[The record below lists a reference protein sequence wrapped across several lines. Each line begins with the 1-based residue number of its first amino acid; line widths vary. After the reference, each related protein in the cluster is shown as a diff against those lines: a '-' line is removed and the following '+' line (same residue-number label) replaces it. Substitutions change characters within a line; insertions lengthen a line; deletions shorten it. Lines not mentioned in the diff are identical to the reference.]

1 MAPGD
6 RIDRRS
12 FLPRISDAWTATV
25 KSMLPQWIRL
35 RLSRA
40 RSFLLGIRSE
50 TAADLGSAGQVPWCS
65 PNVWH
70 DILRFYRNRHRPVVF
85 EFGCG
90 VSTLHHI
97 RALLPCGGTY
107 IGVES
112 DPVWYARVVAAVLAE
127 SIGRGNRVEL
137 VGREGGSPASSVG
150 DLDRR
155 ILIKGPAD
163 SICTV
168 DLRLRPEDRE
178 GATAAGA
185 AGAWAPYVEA
195 LREPCDVLIIDG
207 KARKACVNRA
217 LDRNL
222 IKPGGLLV
230 LFEAGRGLKHWF
242 GRPTLTG
249 EDDYQSEVQRI
260 MRLGARMVDGCGVDR
275 WPELSRR
282 RTPGR
287 EAHRN
292 PAEACFLVLPGASDL
307 VSSAAQTPGSS
318 TALRGQRS

>member
-6 RIDRRS
+6 RIDQRS
-12 FLPRISDAWTATV
+12 FLPRVSDAWTATV
-25 KSMLPQWIRL
+25 KSMLPQSIRL

-50 TAADLGSAGQVPWCS
+50 TDADLGSAGQVPWCS

-70 DILRFYRNRHRPVVF
+70 DILRFYLNRHRPVVF

-97 RALLPCGGTY
+97 RALLPRGGTY

-112 DPVWYARVVAAVLAE
+112 DSVWYARVVAAVLAE
-127 SIGRGNRVEL
+127 STRQGNRVEL
-137 VGREGGSPASSVG
+137 VDREGGPPASTAG
-150 DLDRR
+150 AFDRR
-155 ILIKGPAD
+155 VLIKGPAD
-163 SICTV
+163 SLCTV
-168 DLRLRPEDRE
+168 DLRLRPNGCES
-178 GATAAGA
+178 ATSARAP
-185 AGAWAPYVEA
+185 GAWAPYVEA

-207 KARKACVNRA
+207 NARKACVNRA
-217 LDRNL
+217 LERNL

-249 EDDYQSEVQRI
+249 EDDYQSEVQRM

-275 WPELSRR
+275 WPELTRR

-287 EAHRN
+287 EAYRN
-292 PAEACFLVLPGASDL
+292 PAEACFLVLPAGSDPA
-307 VSSAAQTPGSS
+307 SSAALTPGSDR
-318 TALRGQRS
+318 APQEQRS